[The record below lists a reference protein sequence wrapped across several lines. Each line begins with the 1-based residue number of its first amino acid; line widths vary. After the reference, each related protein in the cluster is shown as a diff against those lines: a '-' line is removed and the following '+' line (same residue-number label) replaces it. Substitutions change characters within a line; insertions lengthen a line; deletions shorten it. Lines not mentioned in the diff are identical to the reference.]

1 MLRSSI
7 LLLLSLT
14 LSASTELPEDFPD
27 LRFTVNPA
35 YHSIGV
41 KLGHALSVRRERL
54 VLRTFE
60 GELMLGFGTNPD
72 QVKDRGCVQS
82 VLSQG
87 TSTRRAPQRPD
98 QELQNRA
105 DEECTLFT
113 NPWRFS
119 FLSKSLFDKAVN
131 TKVESVVVYYV
142 NYYTYLRPSHLLMKT
157 TNRLLNI
164 FPVQGDLKIEPGF
177 KISAWPRLHPQAGVI
192 TGRIV
197 HASLEYP
204 VRKTYEVIIQ
214 ESENANNFRAMS
226 VNDREMFQY
235 ITRAML
241 TGKRMRIEFM
251 RLHGPHG
258 QALTALF
265 NYMTDFR
272 IISVELLN
280 D

>member
-1 MLRSSI
+1 MLSISYGQENKTSS
-7 LLLLSLT
+7 S
-14 LSASTELPEDFPD
+14 SELPEDFPK
-27 LRFTVNPA
+27 LGFTMNPT

-41 KLGHALSVRRERL
+41 KLGHALSVSRQRL

-60 GELMLGFGTNPD
+60 GEFMLGFGANPD

-82 VLSQG
+82 VLNQG
-87 TSTRRAPQRPD
+87 TNTRRTPQRQD
-98 QELQNRA
+98 KELQNKA

-119 FLSKSLFDKAVN
+119 FLSKSLYDRVVN
-131 TKVESVVVYYV
+131 NKVESVVAYYV
-142 NYYTYLRPSHLLMKT
+142 NYYTYLKPSHLLMKT

-164 FPVQGDLKIEPGF
+164 FPVQADLKIEPSF
-177 KISAWPRLHPQAGVI
+177 KISAWPRLHPEAGVI

-204 VRKTYEVIIQ
+204 IRKTYEVIIQ

-226 VNDREMFQY
+226 VNDQQLFQY
-235 ITRAML
+235 ITQAML
-241 TGKRMRIEFM
+241 TGKQMRIEFI
-251 RLHGPHG
+251 RLYRPHG
-258 QALTALF
+258 RALTALF